1 MLNEYTPLAAPQLR
15 LYDALR
21 ESVPIIDAAI
31 AKIIR
36 LIGDY
41 KIYCDNEQAEKA
53 LCDFLA
59 NVRVGGSQV
68 GLESFI
74 AGYLDN
80 LLMYGNAVGEI
91 IMSKSG
97 NFVGLYNASLDDVII
112 KKGKNPL
119 TADIY
124 LKGGDDRAYP
134 VKNRELVMFTAL
146 NPKSSEV
153 MGNSILKGLPF
164 VTSILLKIYDSIG
177 QNFERIGNIRY
188 AVTYKPSSDSMDKA
202 YAKER
207 AMQIA
212 KEWSD
217 GMAQTKA
224 GNVTDFISVGDVSI
238 KVIGADNQLIDSNIP
253 ARQML
258 EQIVA
263 KLGIPPFLLGLS
275 WSSTERMS
283 KQQSD
288 ILTSELEYYR
298 RLLTP
303 IIMKISKTF
312 LRLNGYNSEV
322 TVDWGVI
329 NLQDESEMAK
339 AKLYNAQAEKIIA
352 ELEEKNE

>member
-1 MLNEYTPLAAPQLR
+1 MLQDYSLSITPQIK

-21 ESVPIIDAAI
+21 EAVPIIDAAI

-36 LIGDY
+36 LIGEY
-41 KIYCDNEQAEKA
+41 KITCDDKKAQKA
-53 LCDFLA
+53 LNDFLSE
-59 NVRVGGSQV
+59 VRVGGSQV

-74 AGYLDN
+74 TGYLDN

-91 IMSKSG
+91 LLSKEG
-97 NFVGLYNASLDDVII
+97 DFLGLYNASLEDVVI
-112 KKGKNPL
+112 KRGKNPL
-119 TADIY
+119 SADIF
-124 LKGGDDRAYP
+124 LKGEKGEAYP

-146 NPKSSEV
+146 NPKSAEI
-153 MGNSILKGLPF
+153 MGNSVLKGLPF
-164 VTSILLKIYDSIG
+164 VTSVLLKIYDSIG

-188 AVTYKPSSDSMDKA
+188 AVTYKPSNDSADRA

-224 GNVTDFISVGDVSI
+224 GNVTDFISVGDVEI
-238 KVIGADNQLIDSNIP
+238 KVIGADNQMIDSNIP

-303 IIMKISKTF
+303 IIMKICKTF
-312 LRLNGYNSEV
+312 LSLNGFTAEAE
-322 TVDWGVI
+322 VDWGVI

-339 AKLYNAQAEKIIA
+339 AKLYNAQADKIIF